1 MGSIVPASGITN
13 RVGLVAVLL
22 ASMARAQIQHPF
34 GAQEMQ
40 ANQRLVPDIFFS
52 GEVQIEGGSAPA
64 EPVALFRTCYGQ
76 AHFETWTD
84 ARGGFSFH
92 VGAAAKRSS
101 QADASENSAA
111 RPALGSNTT
120 TGSDTPASAIDALR
134 NCHVEARL
142 AGYRADPVRIE
153 VRDRFDDGRLGV
165 ITLHPLSK
173 ASALTVSATALAA
186 PASARK
192 AYEKGLDAL
201 EAQKWQAAADEFTKA
216 VIAYPKF
223 AGAWYQLGLLRQ
235 RDHNDAGA
243 MDAWKHAVASDPRY
257 IMPYENL
264 TVLAGSR
271 QDWAASE
278 AYSRAWIH
286 LDPEEF
292 PGAYLFNAI
301 ANSKLNRTA
310 EAEAAAREGLRIDK
324 GHGVPKLSFVLAM
337 ILMGRHENVEA
348 IQRFREYLALAPDAK
363 DAAAVR
369 QQVSQLEAAAA
380 AQPH

>member
-1 MGSIVPASGITN
+1 
-13 RVGLVAVLL
+13 
-22 ASMARAQIQHPF
+22 
-34 GAQEMQ
+34 
-40 ANQRLVPDIFFS
+40 
-52 GEVQIEGGSAPA
+52 
-64 EPVALFRTCYGQ
+64 
-76 AHFETWTD
+76 
-84 ARGGFSFH
+84 
-92 VGAAAKRSS
+92 
-101 QADASENSAA
+101 
-111 RPALGSNTT
+111 
-120 TGSDTPASAIDALR
+120 
-134 NCHVEARL
+134 
-142 AGYRADPVRIE
+142 
-153 VRDRFDDGRLGV
+153 
-165 ITLHPLSK
+165 
-173 ASALTVSATALAA
+173 
-186 PASARK
+186 
-192 AYEKGLDAL
+192 
-201 EAQKWQAAADEFTKA
+201 
-216 VIAYPKF
+216 
-223 AGAWYQLGLLRQ
+223 
-235 RDHNDAGA
+235 
-243 MDAWKHAVASDPRY
+243 
-257 IMPYENL
+257 MPYENL